1 MGEEETEENHGNQT
15 AGIFCGG
22 GGVWEPEPRGRKHA
36 QEVAEIC
43 WRSERSV
50 QKQEKRRQGGWK

>member
-1 MGEEETEENHGNQT
+1 MRKENGGNYGDQT

-22 GGVWEPEPRGRKHA
+22 GGVWEPEPRGRKYA

-50 QKQEKRRQGGWK
+50 QKQEKRSPGCL